1 MGMAKTDRVA
11 KARVNPG
18 PHLSV
23 RSAEEWLQYA
33 APLLQLGSDVVL
45 CAPITLGV
53 ESWSNGNSITFNPGD
68 IISFPDQRPYLSR
81 SASAPAV
88 RSEDAV
94 VVKTRQSTP
103 NGDIAWYVV
112 ELTANRAGV
121 VRFSRVRQP
130 S

>member
-18 PHLSV
+18 PHLSA
-23 RSAEEWLQYA
+23 RSAVEWLQYA
-33 APLLQLGSDVVL
+33 APLLQLGGDVVL

-53 ESWSNGNSITFNPGD
+53 ESWSNGASITFSSGD

-88 RSEDAV
+88 RKCGCCRRQDASINAQW
-94 VVKTRQSTP
+94 RHR
-103 NGDIAWYVV
+103 
-112 ELTANRAGV
+112 L
-121 VRFSRVRQP
+121 VRS
-130 S
+130 